1 MPTACRRAFESQSLH
16 QGKNIPLTTSN
27 CGGAETIYSKPN
39 VTPITEIKNPKNNS
53 NFRKPYLSMNKNVKV
68 SITVIKTPPH
78 NGILKK
84 KKEKTNCNN
93 CIFTKNSQNTYA
105 LLESKYKAIA
115 VPITSCI
122 SDPMIAISIIIHNA
136 KRGSFLYCL

>member
-84 KKEKTNCNN
+84 KKK
-93 CIFTKNSQNTYA
+93 
-105 LLESKYKAIA
+105 
-115 VPITSCI
+115 P
-122 SDPMIAISIIIHNA
+122 IAITVFSPKIH
-136 KRGSFLYCL
+136 RILTLY